1 MPSNPLLD
9 LQKIGQSYWY
19 DNISR
24 DLLNSGE
31 LARMIKEDGMRGVTS
46 NPSIFY
52 KSIKN
57 STDYDEQLR
66 TLFKRKELSDKD
78 VFYELAARDIETAAD
93 LLADV
98 YEESGGTDG
107 FVSMEVD
114 PSYAYD
120 TEKTIQEA
128 IHLSSRIARKNIMIK
143 VPATKE
149 GLPAVRELVARGL
162 NINVTL
168 LFSIERYKEVME
180 AYLSGINERAHKKLS
195 LDHIASVASF
205 FVSRVDS
212 LTDKLLDEKMKS
224 ASGGDREGLARLL
237 GKTAVANARIAFQ
250 VYERTFSS
258 EHFDKLKA
266 LGAHPQRL
274 LWASTSTKNPSYS
287 DILYVDELIGPGT
300 VNTMPTDT
308 VKAFRDHGKVRRSI
322 DNDVEGALKVMA
334 SLEGAGISI
343 AAVTAQLEE
352 EGVKQFK
359 DAFDS
364 LLSLI
369 RERRG
374 SL

>member
-9 LQKIGQSYWY
+9 LQKMGQSYWY

-128 IHLSSRIARKNIMIK
+128 IHLANRIARKNIMIK

-180 AYLSGINERAHKKLS
+180 SYLSGINERAHKKLS

-212 LTDKLLDEKMKS
+212 LTDKLLNEKIES
-224 ASGGDREGLARLL
+224 ASGGDREG
-237 GKTAVANARIAFQ
+237 AVANARIAFQ

-308 VKAFRDHGKVRRSI
+308 VKAFRDHGTVRRSI
-322 DNDVEGALKVMA
+322 DNDVEEALKVMA

-343 AAVTAQLEE
+343 SAVTAQLEE

-369 RERRG
+369 REKRG